1 MPAVM
6 QNAAQLA
13 CKLYVIC
20 SNVLSCSFFLPS
32 FFKIAFIFWRTDRK
46 AAEKTRDSM
55 HGDDPDVPVKT
66 IKTYIVCIPSC
77 LKEFLCLCFCIFLCV

>member
-13 CKLYVIC
+13 CKLYVMC
-20 SNVLSCSFFLPS
+20 SNVFSCSFCFCFLPS
-32 FFKIAFIFWRTDRK
+32 FFLWLFVFYFCADRK

-66 IKTYIVCIPSC
+66 I
-77 LKEFLCLCFCIFLCV
+77 